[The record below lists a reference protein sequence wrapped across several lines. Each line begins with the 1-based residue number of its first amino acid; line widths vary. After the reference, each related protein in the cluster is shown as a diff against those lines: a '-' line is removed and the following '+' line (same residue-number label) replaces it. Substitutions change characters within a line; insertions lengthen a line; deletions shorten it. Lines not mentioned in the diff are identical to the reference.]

1 MSTSCT
7 PDKQVSNFIA
17 KIRAAISHHALIVR
31 GDKVIVGVS
40 GGPDSLALLHVLC
53 ALRDELQITLHVAH
67 LNHQLRAA
75 ASQADADFVA
85 TIAREWQLDATIESR
100 DVIALAQAEHLSIE
114 EAARHARYAFLAEVA
129 QKQGA
134 SVVAVAHN
142 RDDQVETV
150 VMHLMR
156 GSGLAGL
163 RGMTPRSRVSGF
175 TVSSLKP
182 ETLKLETGHLALV
195 RPLLDVT
202 RAEIEEYVHAN
213 GLAPRQDQS
222 NLDTTF
228 FRNRLRHEVL
238 PYLESLN
245 PNLREVLYHS
255 ALSIADDYDF
265 LDVAIESEFSKVA
278 HEQDGAIVF
287 SREAWRALHP
297 ALQRGTLRAAVH
309 RLRGNLRDLNWVHV
323 EDARQIALEKN
334 AGAVATLP
342 NGLLLVV
349 GYDDFIIADAK
360 RAAPLPDLPLLHVDE
375 LVLPE
380 NGVTAL
386 PDSNWVIETKIISQD
401 VISTSREAARRNLF
415 AENEISR
422 SARNDRG
429 GIDRWTATYD
439 FAMCRG
445 EKKLR
450 RRRAGDRFQPIG
462 MQGHSRSLHEFMIDE
477 KIQRAV
483 RDLLPLLI
491 VGDRIAWVCGW
502 RVDERVRVTE
512 NTSQFW
518 RVTFRKM

>member
-1 MSTSCT
+1 MNHQSILISR
-7 PDKQVSNFIA
+7 V
-17 KIRAAISHHALIVR
+17 RAVISHHALIAR

-40 GGPDSLALLHVLC
+40 GGPDSLVMLHVLC
-53 ALRDELQITLHVAH
+53 ALRDDLQFTVHVAH

-75 ASQADADFVA
+75 DSQADADFVA
-85 TIAREWQLDATIESR
+85 AIAREWQLDATIESR
-100 DVIALAQAEHLSIE
+100 DVNALAQAKHLSIE

-150 VMHLMR
+150 LMHWLR

-163 RGMTPRSRVSGF
+163 RGMLYKSQIPNSNSQ
-175 TVSSLKP
+175 LI
-182 ETLKLETGHLALV
+182 

-202 RAEIEEYVHAN
+202 RVEIEQYVQAN
-213 GLAPRQDQS
+213 GLTPREDKS

-255 ALSIADDYDF
+255 ALSIADDYDS
-265 LDVAIESEFSKVA
+265 LGATIEREFSKVVREDKE
-278 HEQDGAIVF
+278 HGAIVF

-297 ALQRGTLRAAVH
+297 ALQRGTLRMAVH

-323 EDARQIALEKN
+323 EDARRIALEKN
-334 AGAVATLP
+334 AGAEATLP
-342 NGLLLVV
+342 NGLVLVV
-349 GYDDFIIADAK
+349 GYDDFIIADTE
-360 RAAPLPDLPLLHVDE
+360 RSVPLPDLPLLRVDE
-375 LVLPE
+375 IVLLE

-386 PDSNWVIETKIISQD
+386 PDTNWVIETHFVNNK
-401 VISTSREAARRNLF
+401 AA
-415 AENEISR
+415 ETKV
-422 SARNDRG
+422 
-429 GIDRWTATYD
+429 RWAATFD

-450 RRRAGDRFQPIG
+450 RRRAGDRFQPVG
-462 MQGHSRSLHEFMIDE
+462 MNGHSRSLHQFMIDE
-477 KIQRAV
+477 KIQRGV

-491 VGDRIAWVCGW
+491 VDNRIAWVCGW
-502 RVDERVRVTE
+502 RIDERARVTE
-512 NTSQFW
+512 RTAQFW
-518 RVTFRKM
+518 YVTFRRN